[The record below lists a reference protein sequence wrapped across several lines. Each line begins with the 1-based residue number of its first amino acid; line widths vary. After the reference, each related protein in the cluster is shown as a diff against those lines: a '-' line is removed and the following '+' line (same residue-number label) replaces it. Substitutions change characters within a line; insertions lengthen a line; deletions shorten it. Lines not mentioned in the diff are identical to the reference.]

1 MQYKGKTVII
11 TGGASG
17 MGLLC
22 GKNFYQEGA
31 NVVLVDV
38 NKQAL
43 EEINKEMPNALCLT
57 ADITEFEQVKYTV
70 DTAMEKFKSVDF
82 MINMAGGSS
91 CRMRQSF
98 GEFCDRDIK
107 DIKWGMDI
115 NLMAPIYY
123 CHEVMRIMRAQ
134 KSGVIINIGS
144 IKGVEGDPAGSDYTI
159 SKSAVMTGLTE
170 SMAIL
175 GAPYGVRCCCVSPGP
190 VMTRPGMGGMKT
202 LIGRQGQPQEV
213 VDLIMYLCSDKAGFI
228 NGCNYMIDG
237 GRSCVRGY

>member
-1 MQYKGKTVII
+1 MCSVKNCFIIKKVSTQYCVQWDCNLHFSKKYSDFVKHYVKRRNQLCNIRGKTVII
-11 TGGASG
+11 TGCASG

-22 GKNFYQEGA
+22 GQNFYKEGA
-31 NVVLVDV
+31 NVVLVDI

-175 GAPYGVRCCCVSPGP
+175 GAPYGVRCCCV
-190 VMTRPGMGGMKT
+190 
-202 LIGRQGQPQEV
+202 
-213 VDLIMYLCSDKAGFI
+213 
-228 NGCNYMIDG
+228 
-237 GRSCVRGY
+237 